1 MNRSMIENKTL
12 NWNTGLKWLRFGLS
26 DVHWLDDPCTFLIA
40 TTQPKGVSYD
50 SFSLLL
56 RFAFIWKHT
65 KYMQHYWLS
74 PLFTCDDADHVHG
87 QHPKCRN
94 PSTKFFFRFF
104 LVRLIPWSSTYPTDW
119 SEAQWNQSVSCK
131 SSGGLFDLALN
142 LTEPVGRV
150 CPKPCRVFV
159 SFINKLMICFVQPF
173 KKFYLKTLPNASKSI
188 LKIPVWF

>member
-12 NWNTGLKWLRFGLS
+12 NWNTGMKWLRFGLS

-74 PLFTCDDADHVHG
+74 PLFTCDDADRVHG

-131 SSGGLFDLALN
+131 SSGGLFDFGLKLN
-142 LTEPVGRV
+142 RASWTCLPKAMPGV
-150 CPKPCRVFV
+150 CVV
-159 SFINKLMICFVQPF
+159 N
-173 KKFYLKTLPNASKSI
+173 
-188 LKIPVWF
+188 